1 MEESNELES
10 IKNTLTEVKNTQS
23 DMQYMLRE
31 MEKTLTQ
38 LNQTIVG
45 NPAYGQKGL
54 VSEINEIKGYVEND
68 KMLKNKLMGGLMV
81 VGVVWSIIWSYI
93 TQLIK
98 N

>member
-1 MEESNELES
+1 MEESNLES
-10 IKNTLTEVKNTQS
+10 IKTMLTEVKNTQS
-23 DMQYMLRE
+23 DMEYMLRE

-38 LNQTIVG
+38 LNQTVIG
-45 NPAYGQKGL
+45 NPTYGQKGL

-68 KMLKNKLMGGLMV
+68 KMLKNKLIGGLMV

-93 TQLIK
+93 TNFLK

>member
-1 MEESNELES
+1 MEESNLES
-10 IKNTLTEVKNTQS
+10 IKTMLTEVKNTQS
-23 DMQYMLRE
+23 DMEYMLRE

-38 LNQTIVG
+38 LNQTVIG
-45 NPAYGQKGL
+45 NPTYGQKGL

-93 TQLIK
+93 THLIK